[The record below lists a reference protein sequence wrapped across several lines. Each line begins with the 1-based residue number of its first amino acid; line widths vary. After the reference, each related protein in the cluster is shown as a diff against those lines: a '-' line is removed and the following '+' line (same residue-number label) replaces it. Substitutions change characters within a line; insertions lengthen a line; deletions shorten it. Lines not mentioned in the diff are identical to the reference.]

1 MAGQAVIPFI
11 EAACNARAM
20 EELWDVFQ
28 SRMAEFGFPRLLY
41 GFTVQRTAT
50 SLGDPQDLV
59 VLSNHDAAYMDA
71 FMEGGLYFSAP
82 MLRWAL
88 SNVGAQSWR
97 IVQARAEAG
106 TLSPEERKV
115 YEFNQANGVVAGYT
129 ISLPESSRREKGAI
143 SLAAAPGVTQ
153 DDVERIWQAHGRT
166 ISAMASVAHMKMLCL
181 PHRNARRP
189 LTKRQ
194 REVLE
199 WVGDGKTTADIATIM
214 GLTPATVEKH
224 LRLAREALDVDTT
237 AQAVLKASFQNQ
249 IFVMAS

>member
-1 MAGQAVIPFI
+1 MMIPFI
-11 EAACNARAM
+11 EAAARARSM
-20 EELWDVFQ
+20 EELWDIYQ
-28 SRMAEFGFPRLLY
+28 GRMSEFGFTRVLY

-59 VLSNHDAAYMDA
+59 VLSNHDRDYMEA
-71 FMEGGLYFSAP
+71 FMERGLYFSAP

-88 SNVGAQSWR
+88 ANVGAQSWSM
-97 IVQARAEAG
+97 IQHMAEANG
-106 TLSPEERKV
+106 LSALERKV
-115 YEFNQANGVVAGYT
+115 FDFNRTHGVVAGYT
-129 ISLPESSRREKGAI
+129 ISLPEASRREKGAV
-143 SLAAAPGVTQ
+143 SLAAKPGETQ
-153 DDVERIWQAHGRT
+153 GDVDAVWVDHGRT
-166 ISAMASVAHMKMLCL
+166 IIALTNVAHMKMLSL
-181 PHRNARRP
+181 PHQNSRRP

-214 GLTPATVEKH
+214 GLTSATVEKH

-249 IFVMAS
+249 IYVLAQ